1 MSIFHLDDL
10 TGQERLLAEDIVD
23 VVVDICP
30 PGIYNFTLQDL
41 YAHSGRLQE
50 NSRAR
55 DITAIVRG
63 IVNSLR
69 DQHNLIE
76 KIEGTPSGYKIT
88 NGRLLFYLV
97 REKRLQ
103 QEIEKAT
110 QALEK
115 AKQEINGAVSES

>member
-10 TGQERLLAEDIVD
+10 KGQDRLLAEDIVD

-50 NSRAR
+50 NSTAR

-63 IVNSLR
+63 IVNRLR
-69 DQHNLIE
+69 GQHNLIE

-115 AKQEINGAVSES
+115 AKQEINGDY

>member
-30 PGIYNFTLQDL
+30 PGTYNFTLQNL
-41 YAHSGRLQE
+41 YAHSSRLQE
-50 NSRAR
+50 NSRAQ

-69 DQHNLIE
+69 DQYNLIE
-76 KIEGTPSGYKIT
+76 RIEGTPSGYKIT

-115 AKQEINGAVSES
+115 AKQEINGAVNE